1 VVKEHGMNKVKD
13 LQKLVHRH
21 IVLLMLVN
29 IISLGIYSGDNRW
42 TLIGP
47 NGGDISQIVVNGSS
61 PEIIYALAR
70 QNYFVPDSRIY
81 KSVDSGNSYQDIT
94 FQLIP
99 LFNDQDVYIF
109 QIDNSATNPN
119 ILYVATSIGIFKTED
134 GGDSYISCDLRDMCI
149 TCLTIDPQNINV
161 IFAGTK
167 ENGLFKSSDGGN
179 IWTSVN
185 HGINSTQINCITVD
199 PINNKKIYACTAP
212 ATIYESIDG
221 GMTWIELSSIINPSR
236 LVINPIETNIL
247 YILAGEYGLSP
258 YKSIDGG
265 LTWSYIEVGWPFVS
279 TLIVSSDA
287 PARIYAG
294 TPNGICTSIDSGNH
308 WECKGD
314 MFPNNRDVAS
324 FALDPH
330 NTSVLYAGTSGGG
343 IFKSADGGDS
353 WVKSDKGLEAS
364 FTWKVALDPSNDHII
379 YAGTNGGGLYKSEN
393 NGLDWQMKNQADAG
407 VAVWNIFDM
416 AFDPTNPSTMYIGS
430 GCCKGMF
437 KTEDS
442 GNTWQ
447 ELGTFSFVET
457 LAIDPLNSST
467 LYANGSKSLDGGNTW
482 FSSCPET
489 IGKINKIAID
499 PTRPSNIY
507 LITSNSEIFRS
518 NDGGLSWARKDIP
531 IPNSA
536 KDNYHCTVALDSQ
549 TPDTIYAG
557 LKGIYQSEDGG
568 NTWVCKG
575 LEEDC
580 ILEIL
585 VDPGN
590 PDVVFAGSLRNGVYR
605 SNNRGDTWES
615 FSDGMNSS
623 TVLSLA
629 IIQQPT
635 WTIYA
640 GTTIGIFSYAENHPV
655 INSIRKLS
663 NPFRLKIIG
672 GNINPDVKVYIGTS
686 QIQWTNIKYKSPNEI
701 VLKGGVTLKNLIP
714 KGVPVEIK
722 VVNGDGGSAT
732 YIYTR

>member
-1 VVKEHGMNKVKD
+1 MVKEHGMNKVKD

>member
-1 VVKEHGMNKVKD
+1 
-13 LQKLVHRH
+13 
-21 IVLLMLVN
+21 
-29 IISLGIYSGDNRW
+29 
-42 TLIGP
+42 
-47 NGGDISQIVVNGSS
+47 
-61 PEIIYALAR
+61 
-70 QNYFVPDSRIY
+70 
-81 KSVDSGNSYQDIT
+81 
-94 FQLIP
+94 
-99 LFNDQDVYIF
+99 
-109 QIDNSATNPN
+109 
-119 ILYVATSIGIFKTED
+119 
-134 GGDSYISCDLRDMCI
+134 
-149 TCLTIDPQNINV
+149 
-161 IFAGTK
+161 
-167 ENGLFKSSDGGN
+167 
-179 IWTSVN
+179 
-185 HGINSTQINCITVD
+185 
-199 PINNKKIYACTAP
+199 
-212 ATIYESIDG
+212 
-221 GMTWIELSSIINPSR
+221 
-236 LVINPIETNIL
+236 
-247 YILAGEYGLSP
+247 
-258 YKSIDGG
+258 
-265 LTWSYIEVGWPFVS
+265 
-279 TLIVSSDA
+279 
-287 PARIYAG
+287 
-294 TPNGICTSIDSGNH
+294 
-308 WECKGD
+308 

>member
-1 VVKEHGMNKVKD
+1 
-13 LQKLVHRH
+13 
-21 IVLLMLVN
+21 
-29 IISLGIYSGDNRW
+29 
-42 TLIGP
+42 
-47 NGGDISQIVVNGSS
+47 VVNGSS

>member
-1 VVKEHGMNKVKD
+1 MNKVKD